1 MAGDE
6 LDRILESEPSIVPST
21 GFVGSVMEA
30 VEREATA
37 PPAIPFPWKR
47 VLPGIA
53 VAVLALGWA
62 IVAAAGYFGG
72 AEAVRSGPIAA
83 PPVIASLVENARM
96 MGAGWLALALVLSL
110 VSVKLSSRLAA

>member
-53 VAVLALGWA
+53 VAVLAVGWA
-62 IVAAAGYFGG
+62 IVVAASFFGRPATAQPG
-72 AEAVRSGPIAA
+72 LLVM
-83 PPVIASLVENARM
+83 PPEIQWLVEIAKM
-96 MGAGWLALALVLSL
+96 TGAGWLALALVLSL